1 MKIKCKTQ
9 FDITATGVTGH
20 YKSARIPFH
29 LKTGEV
35 IADMDEWNR
44 ARNQQ
49 RNWETLTQIIG
60 LRTQIF
66 DVTDPVYK
74 DGLWEFEFV
83 TETPDVFGTGDNPF
97 GVLIEDATGVPM
109 LRELHNEQIDQP
121 VLVPNTNIWFE
132 LIPINNTLENY
143 DG

>member
-20 YKSARIPFH
+20 YKSARIPFR
-29 LKTGEV
+29 LRTGET
-35 IADMDEWNR
+35 IADMEQWNR

-66 DVTDPVYK
+66 DVTDPVYQ
-74 DGLWEFEFV
+74 DGVWSFEFV
-83 TETPDVFGTGDNPF
+83 TETPGVFGTDAEPF
-97 GVLIEDATGVPM
+97 SVLVEDATGVPM
-109 LRELHNEQIDQP
+109 LRELENNLVEQP
-121 VLVPNTNIWFE
+121 VLVPNQNIWFE
-132 LIPINNTLENY
+132 IIPINN
-143 DG
+143 